1 MTLWGA
7 KVNSNKPVILESTEN
22 RALSVTRAALVR
34 GSEAVL
40 NVEIDGNP
48 FSLGTL
54 RKDKK
59 SNFELD
65 LNVWEGTR
73 EKYSVSVTGQ
83 GSEVH
88 LTGYYH
94 PPAFNELVDDDDS
107 SDIEDEIPDDLK
119 KFAQK
124 PKKITAGKVAQE
136 NNVTKEEKKRYQEK
150 RSDSSKIG
158 FYREKRDFC
167 REEKA
172 RQKTTDPREKEN

>member
-7 KVNSNKPVILESTEN
+7 KVSSNKPVILESTES

-40 NVEIDGNP
+40 NIEIEGAP
-48 FSLGTL
+48 FTLGTL

-65 LNVWEGTR
+65 LNVWEGNQA
-73 EKYSVSVTGQ
+73 KYSVSVTGI

-94 PPAFNELVDDDDS
+94 PPNEMVDDES
-107 SDIEDEIPDDLK
+107 SDIEDELPDLPAGMTK
-119 KFAQK
+119 GFLQK
-124 PKKITAGKVAQE
+124 QKTLLAATKE
-136 NNVTKEEKKRYQEK
+136 NNVTKEKKKDTKKKEKVTPQKTESTEKKETSAEK
-150 RSDSSKIG
+150 KKG
-158 FYREKRDFC
+158 KKKTPEK
-167 REEKA
+167 
-172 RQKTTDPREKEN
+172 KT